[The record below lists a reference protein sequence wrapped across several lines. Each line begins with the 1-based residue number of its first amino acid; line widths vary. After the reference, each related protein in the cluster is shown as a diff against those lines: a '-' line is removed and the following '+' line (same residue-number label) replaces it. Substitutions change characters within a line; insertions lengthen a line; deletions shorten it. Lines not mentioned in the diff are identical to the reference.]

1 MSVATACGF
10 EASTRNCNKPIMA
23 AQAARTADRECCAKS
38 RTADMT
44 STADCPLPLGH
55 LHALSRTRT
64 PQEQGR
70 PRIAEGSSAPQPDNL
85 RADRRKAPWSI
96 HIPDTKVRS
105 ANGKGI
111 LGKSPLLPAHANRDK
126 PAHRLPLPQADIQ
139 PSSSARLVSCARTT
153 GASIA
158 SLSHHSD
165 IDAP

>member
-1 MSVATACGF
+1 
-10 EASTRNCNKPIMA
+10 
-23 AQAARTADRECCAKS
+23 
-38 RTADMT
+38 MT

-96 HIPDTKVRS
+96 RIPDTKVRS

-111 LGKSPLLPAHANRDK
+111 LGKSPLLPGRANRDK
-126 PAHRLPLPQADIQ
+126 PAHRLPLPQADMQ
-139 PSSSARLVSCARTT
+139 SSSSSRLVSCKRTT
-153 GASIA
+153 SASIA
-158 SLSHHSD
+158 GQSIHLD
-165 IDAP
+165 TDAPLRIHSSFSSLTRFSTSAMDF